1 MLSKMLRASVNNTT
15 NPTYTDA
22 NFNQVSL
29 LLHGDGTNGAQNNT
43 FLDSSTNNFTIT
55 RNGNTTQ
62 GTNTPFSQADGYWSN
77 YFTGSSSYLST
88 PNVAALQLGAGDFTV
103 EAWVYPNYVTNTYG
117 SPICGTYGFVSS
129 QDRGWAFQLTAAGKF
144 SLFLGGS
151 SGTGVNT
158 SSTNTIVANTWT
170 HLAAV
175 RSGTTVTLYVNGVA
189 NGTGTNSVNENY
201 SVVNF
206 NIATSRADNIAPA
219 TGNSGNSFG
228 GNISNL
234 RIVKGT
240 AVYTSAFTPST
251 TPLTA
256 ITNTQLLTCQ
266 SNYFKDNSSNNFTL
280 TATGTPSVQPF
291 SPFAPTAAYSTS
303 VNGGSMYFDGS
314 GDYLNVPD
322 NTAFNFGSGDFTVEC
337 WVYPTAVGQSGY
349 SSIYYK
355 PSSNNYSDIALAF
368 DPSTYTL
375 KTYAS
380 SNGTSWDLVS
390 GATLG
395 TLTANAW
402 NYVTVTRSGT
412 NIYSFLNG
420 VLATTSAV
428 STTAL
433 ATTTGN
439 VFIGSSAGAANT
451 YFTGYISNFRV
462 VKGTAVYT
470 ATFTPPTAPLTSI
483 TNTSLLLSGTN
494 AGIYDNAIKNDLE
507 TVGNAQVST
516 SVVKYGTG
524 SMKFNG
530 STDYLTTP
538 ISPQFA
544 FGAGNWTIEGW
555 VYPSS
560 VTILQS
566 LIDTRATA
574 TSTTGVLVSITA
586 LGFISVTV
594 NNAILFTSSTAMTL
608 STWVHVAVVQNGTTI
623 TLYLDGTKP
632 ITGSGTSSTS
642 LTDQYLRLGA
652 SAGTAANFY
661 NGYLDDIRI
670 TKGIARYT
678 ANFTAPT
685 SAFPNS

>member
-1 MLSKMLRASVNNTT
+1 MALVIGGNINIGGGINIFSI
-15 NPTYTDA
+15 PDA
-22 NFNQVSL
+22 ANDRYFNQVAL
-29 LLHGDGTNGAQNNT
+29 LLHGDGANAAQNNT
-43 FLDSSTNNFTIT
+43 FIDSSTNNFTVT

-62 GTNTPFSQADGYWSN
+62 GTNTPFSQAAGYWSN
-77 YFTGSSSYLST
+77 YFNGTTDYLKNT
-88 PNVAALQLGAGDFTV
+88 NPAGAFVFGTSDFTV
-103 EAWVYPNYVTNTYG
+103 EYWIYPT
-117 SPICGTYGFVSS
+117 S
-129 QDRGWAFQLTAAGKF
+129 F
-144 SLFLGGS
+144 SNNPS
-151 SGTGVNT
+151 IIDSGT
-158 SSTNTIVANTWT
+158 SSASTTRYSDYISSFGIFNVYFGAATYACATAINLNQWT
-170 HLAAV
+170 HIAV
-175 RSGTTVTLYVNGVA
+175 TRSGTSLKVFTNGTQNGSTVTNSTNITDNVQYLIGAYVTPSNYL
-189 NGTGTNSVNENY
+189 TGY
-201 SVVNF
+201 M
-206 NIATSRADNIAPA
+206 
-219 TGNSGNSFG
+219 
-228 GNISNL
+228 SNV

-240 AVYTSAFTPST
+240 AVYTANFTPST

-256 ITNTQLLTCQ
+256 ITNTSLLTCQ
-266 SNYFKDNSSNNFTL
+266 SNRFVDNSSNNFTV

-291 SPFAPTAAYSTS
+291 SPFAPTSAYSTS
-303 VNGGSMYFDGS
+303 VNSGSMYFDGT
-314 GDYLNVPD
+314 GDYLTAPANA
-322 NTAFNFGSGDFTVEC
+322 AFNFGSGDFTIEC
-337 WVYPTAVGQSGY
+337 WVYPTAVGQSAY
-349 SSIYYK
+349 SRIYDK
-355 PSSNNYSDIALAF
+355 PSGNGYSDIALAF

-420 VLATTSAV
+420 ILASTNAV

-439 VFIGSSAGAANT
+439 VLIGSSAGANAW
-451 YFTGYISNFRV
+451 FTGYISNLRV
-462 VKGTAVYT
+462 VNGTAVYT
-470 ATFTPPTAPLTSI
+470 TTFTPPTAPLTAISG
-483 TNTSLLLSGTN
+483 TQLLLSGTN

-516 SVVKYGTG
+516 AVTKFGTG

-530 STDYLTTP
+530 TTDYLTAPT
-538 ISPQFA
+538 SPQFA
-544 FGAGNWTIEGW
+544 FSTGNWTIEGW

-560 VTILQS
+560 VTALQS

-623 TLYLDGTKP
+623 TLYLNGTKP
-632 ITGSGTSSTS
+632 TTGSGTSSTS

-661 NGYLDDIRI
+661 NGYLDDVRI
-670 TKGIARYT
+670 TKGVARYT
-678 ANFTAPT
+678 ANFTPPT
-685 SAFPNS
+685 AAFPNQ

>member
-1 MLSKMLRASVNNTT
+1 MLRGSVNNTT
-15 NPTYTDA
+15 APPPTDP

-43 FLDSSTNNFTIT
+43 FLDSSTNNFTVT

-62 GTNTPFSQADGYWSN
+62 GTNTPFSQAAGYWSN
-77 YFTGSSSYLST
+77 YFDGTSRVTTPSSS
-88 PNVAALQLGAGDFTV
+88 AFALGTSYTIEGWLYRQGTTS
-103 EAWVYPNYVTNTYG
+103 NYYNYISV
-117 SPICGTYGFVSS
+117 IGT
-129 QDRGWAFQLTAAGKF
+129 QPL
-144 SLFLGGS
+144 
-151 SGTGVNT
+151 GTGCTGFFILIDPSGNLTLYDSSNAAVIAYSLT
-158 SSTNTIVANTWT
+158 SLNTWN
-170 HLAAV
+170 HFAFV
-175 RSGTTVTLYVNGVA
+175 RNGSGASNVKLYVNGVSVA
-189 NGTGTNSVNENY
+189 TGTSSGTQATNQSVFIGMDTNN
-201 SVVNF
+201 N
-206 NIATSRADNIAPA
+206 
-219 TGNSGNSFG
+219 G
-228 GNISNL
+228 GFVGYMSNM
-234 RIVKGT
+234 RITNT
-240 AVYTSAFTPST
+240 AVYTSAFTPPT

-256 ITNTQLLTCQ
+256 ISGTQLLTCQ
-266 SNYFKDNSSNNFTL
+266 SNYFKDNSSNNFTV
-280 TATGTPSVQPF
+280 TTTGTPSIQPF
-291 SPFAPTAAYSTS
+291 SPFAPTSAYSTS